1 MYDKDGTK
9 VMVYNVEKW
18 PKKGIEKPRAKKIK
32 KYITK
37 RRTLDSRLDYSSY
50 AEDGFYISFSYFF
63 FQSTHDRYFISRIRL
78 VFFFSTL
85 YKFIVW
91 ACWVETQ
98 SCLGFKP
105 KLVLTLY
112 DLKVYILFIILNYKN
127 LQFKKFIDDIDI
139 NFLFSQIFARI
150 EDIRKYNS
158 IVNLSKFTSNKKNI
172 KIIV

>member
-63 FQSTHDRYFISRIRL
+63 FQSTHDRYFLSRIS
-78 VFFFSTL
+78 FSHAL
-85 YKFIVW
+85 QIH
-91 ACWVETQ
+91 
-98 SCLGFKP
+98 CLALLGQNS
-105 KLVLTLY
+105 
-112 DLKVYILFIILNYKN
+112 ILFRVQVKTGPYMYLETTILYIYN
-127 LQFKKFIDDIDI
+127 FK
-139 NFLFSQIFARI
+139 L
-150 EDIRKYNS
+150 
-158 IVNLSKFTSNKKNI
+158 
-172 KIIV
+172 

>member
-63 FQSTHDRYFISRIRL
+63 FQSTHDRYFLSRIRL
-78 VFFFSTL
+78 ILFPTL

-91 ACWVETQ
+91 ACWFKTQ
-98 SCLGFKP
+98 SYLGFKS
-105 KLVLTLY
+105 KLVLT
-112 DLKVYILFIILNYKN
+112 V
-127 LQFKKFIDDIDI
+127 
-139 NFLFSQIFARI
+139 
-150 EDIRKYNS
+150 YNS
-158 IVNLSKFTSNKKNI
+158 YICTVQLKTTQLHIYVFKLYF
-172 KIIV
+172 V